1 MRRRLVVCAGVLSA
15 LALGCAESP
24 APEAPLLQLTQELRL
39 DADTEDFSAVGRI
52 YVGPRR
58 EIVVP
63 LRQDMQI
70 RIYDSTGARI
80 AAIGRQGEG
89 PGEFRSLG
97 LVGWVA
103 DTLWVY
109 DIRIQRL
116 TFVSPAGEY
125 ERSVSLPW
133 AMSGDTITA
142 AGVTGRMGF
151 ASPLALFTDGTML
164 AEARLMPLNEQQPDS
179 DWPARVF
186 VLATFDGDARL
197 VQQPPSYEDERW
209 FMTVAGFGRSIPF
222 AGRPLF
228 AVSPDGQ
235 RFAHL
240 VTEVT
245 SSEGGTYTLSM
256 FNGSGDTAFVR
267 SYPFRGVP
275 IPQSA
280 ADSAIEAERN
290 TGGREGPSDLNERF
304 ARVARERMPP
314 VYAPVQAMVLG
325 LDGTTWLTLRD
336 SDEGR
341 VVLVLDATGD
351 VIGRVVLPERATLR
365 QATRSQIWVTQAD
378 ANGLVSVVRYRVHGG
393 A

>member
-1 MRRRLVVCAGVLSA
+1 MRRLLVVCAGVLSA

-125 ERSVSLPW
+125 LRSVSLPW
-133 AMSGDTITA
+133 AMSGDTITG

-197 VQQPPSYEDERW
+197 VQQPPAYEDERW
-209 FMTVAGFGRSIPF
+209 FMTVAGFGRDIPF
-222 AGRPLF
+222 AGQPLF
-228 AVSPDGQ
+228 AATSDGQ

-351 VIGRVVLPERATLR
+351 VIGRVVLPEGATLR
-365 QATRSQIWVTQAD
+365 QAIRSQIWVTQAD
-378 ANGLVSVVRYRVHGG
+378 ADGLVSVVRYRVQLG